1 MQFCPKCDNIMDIGK
16 SAPKYTFGND
26 PTSLS
31 ITTTMT
37 TTNNIN
43 SEKDDEKEDEK
54 KIVKIIN
61 MYKNQLDISN
71 QKFEVDKIIK
81 HKDFIS
87 LKDKDKKELIKILKS
102 VEDDSLTAYVV
113 CKNCS
118 YSEKLI
124 KRTLILNKMS
134 NFSTD
139 AYTDL
144 TKYKYMRYDNTLPH
158 TRDYICKNKE
168 CDTHKNVELKNAKWF
183 RPIQNSYITYYVC
196 CDCGTVWNIS

>member
-1 MQFCPKCDNIMDIGK
+1 MQFCPKCDNIMDVGK
-16 SAPKYTFGND
+16 SAPKFTFTND

-31 ITTTMT
+31 QTTA
-37 TTNNIN
+37 TNT
-43 SEKDDEKEDEK
+43 EKDDDN
-54 KIVKIIN
+54 KITKIIN

-71 QKFEVDKIIK
+71 ENFDVDKIMK
-81 HKDFIS
+81 NKEFMS
-87 LKDKDKKELIKILKS
+87 LKDKDKKELIKMLKG
-102 VEDDSLTAYVV
+102 VEDDSLTAFII

-134 NFSTD
+134 NFSND

-158 TRDYICKNKE
+158 TRDYVCKNKE
-168 CDTHKNVELKNAKWF
+168 CKTHKNIELKNAKWF

-196 CDCGTVWNIS
+196 CECGTVWNIS